1 MIASI
6 LIIALSACMFL
17 YWLRYTCLL
26 VLENAPVEELGA
38 MPGIGHPVMSGSRVA
53 SAELPPSELYRL
65 LDRDYSILRRL
76 LAHYPESGSIEQKL
90 LVVDYVAMK
99 VWSRLVRPFSLV
111 KAKQAMIEM
120 GRILDYF
127 SAELSTAVALSD

>member
-1 MIASI
+1 MIVSI

-26 VLENAPVEELGA
+26 VLESAPAEALGA
-38 MPGIGHPVMSGSRVA
+38 LPGIGHVVMSGDHVA
-53 SAELPPSELYRL
+53 STELPASELYRL

-76 LAHYPESGSIEQKL
+76 LAHYPESESIEQKL
-90 LVVDYVAMK
+90 LVVDYAAMK
-99 VWSRLVRPFSLV
+99 VWSRLVRPFSPE
-111 KAKQAMIEM
+111 KSKQAMIEM
-120 GRILDYF
+120 GRVLDYF